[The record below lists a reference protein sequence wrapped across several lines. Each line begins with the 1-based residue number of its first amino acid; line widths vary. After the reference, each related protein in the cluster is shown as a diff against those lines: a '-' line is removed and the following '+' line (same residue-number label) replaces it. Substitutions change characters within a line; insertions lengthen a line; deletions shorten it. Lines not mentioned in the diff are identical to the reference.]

1 MLASGG
7 SSNGERPLPSIGE
20 WTAVAS
26 ANRGVLGTWRADCE
40 EFAEDS
46 DAVRPLVS
54 CSGAG
59 LLAVRFVLVLR
70 AAE

>member
-1 MLASGG
+1 M
-7 SSNGERPLPSIGE
+7 GE

-40 EFAEDS
+40 ELDDDS

-59 LLAVRFVLVLR
+59 LLAVRFVLVSLR
-70 AAE
+70 R